1 MKSGAYLEK
10 LLGEKEKIILITR
23 QHWSVL
29 ASKIVLEIILILII
43 LIAASILTIFFHFA
57 AIIIWPVGF
66 LLMIIPIITMTLDI
80 AKWSNYQFIVTN
92 RRVIQ
97 ISGIFNKNV
106 IDSNLE
112 KVNDLK
118 LTQSYL
124 GRILDYGDIEILTAS
139 ELGVN
144 LFKQIAQP
152 IKFKTALVNA
162 KEQLEHEGFTR
173 TDEVQQADIPSLIA
187 HLDQLRK
194 QGIITDQE
202 FLSKKNELLSRL

>member
-1 MKSGAYLEK
+1 MNSGAYLK
-10 LLGEKEKIILITR
+10 RLLGEKEQIIFITR
-23 QHWSVL
+23 QHWSIL
-29 ASKIVLEIILILII
+29 ARNIILETILILMI
-43 LIAASILTIFFHFA
+43 LVA
-57 AIIIWPVGF
+57 AIVLTVIFQLAAVIIWPVGF

-80 AKWSNYQFIVTN
+80 TRWSNYQFIVTN

-124 GRILDYGDIEILTAS
+124 GRLFDYGDVEILTAS

-144 LFKQIAQP
+144 MFKQIAQP
-152 IKFKTALVNA
+152 IKFKTALINA
-162 KEQLEHEGFTR
+162 KEQLEHEGSPHG
-173 TDEVQQADIPSLIA
+173 DEIQQADIPSLIA
-187 HLDQLRK
+187 DLDQLRR
-194 QGIITDQE
+194 QGIITEQE
-202 FLSKKNELLSRL
+202 FITKKNELLARM